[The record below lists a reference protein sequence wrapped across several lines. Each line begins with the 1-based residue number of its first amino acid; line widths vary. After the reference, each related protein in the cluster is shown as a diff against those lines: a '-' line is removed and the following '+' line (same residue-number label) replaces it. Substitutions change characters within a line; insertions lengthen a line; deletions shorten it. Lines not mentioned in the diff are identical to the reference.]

1 MSRLYFSEN
10 GRVVPTLCEE
20 ITIFRRVR
28 KVLSLPSTAAQ
39 GRVYLLARA
48 YGDEIPLRMSL
59 NGTEVDPIQPLYPG
73 KYGWYEVP
81 VAASLFKE
89 GDNAF
94 EIWTDSTAMTAWSL
108 AIEAGHAQPESFI
121 SGDGGKTWRNDRMG
135 YLNVVRG
142 EYVVRVRLS
151 EGEDPA
157 PPAMVWEDKNSPR
170 LESLRKIVPPRARD
184 QGPLL
189 ERIRA
194 LSSWLS
200 TSWEHTGPANPAVSV
215 VYGPWDAETILAWGK
230 ARSGHNGYRPM
241 VMCVHYAAAFVSSCQ
256 CVGIP
261 ARCVV
266 VTGAVN
272 KGCGH
277 FVSEVWS
284 DEHDKWI
291 MVDPNT
297 DSIMWKDGVPLSLT
311 EIQQAGSD
319 LSDLIEWGA
328 GSSFQKTFP
337 HMVEFIRDNY
347 QKGVCFK
354 HRSIWPRADL
364 LSHPELSPP
373 GHGWINYCETELVW
387 DRKDLEKGFGM
398 FPYFADPGYFDAP
411 PRFD

>member
-28 KVLSLPSTAAQ
+28 KVLSLPSTAAK
-39 GRVYLLARA
+39 GTVYLLARA

-73 KYGWYEVP
+73 TYAWYEVP
-81 VAASLFKE
+81 VAASLFKD
-89 GDNAF
+89 GDNTI

-108 AIEAGHAQPESFI
+108 GIEAGHAQPESFI
-121 SGDGGKTWRNDRMG
+121 SGDGGKTWRNDRMA

-157 PPAMVWEDKNSPR
+157 PPAMVWEDKNCPR

-241 VMCVHYAAAFVSSCQ
+241 VMCVHYAAAFVSCCQ

-266 VTGAVN
+266 V
-272 KGCGH
+272 
-277 FVSEVWS
+277 
-284 DEHDKWI
+284 
-291 MVDPNT
+291 
-297 DSIMWKDGVPLSLT
+297 DGGR
-311 EIQQAGSD
+311 QQGMRPFRLRGLVRRARQMDYGGPQHGFD
-319 LSDLIEWGA
+319 Y
-328 GSSFQKTFP
+328 
-337 HMVEFIRDNY
+337 VE
-347 QKGVCFK
+347 
-354 HRSIWPRADL
+354 
-364 LSHPELSPP
+364 
-373 GHGWINYCETELVW
+373 
-387 DRKDLEKGFGM
+387 
-398 FPYFADPGYFDAP
+398 
-411 PRFD
+411 